1 MNKKILLG
9 CISLCLLIHL
19 LSINIYGLKKEKTPK
34 IIEKTNNENFSYEV
48 VDWLDSTC
56 ISKIMETR
64 IKNGDFLFSFEDA
77 AYMSKKI
84 YEYSS
89 KYNLSHKEGL
99 IIVNIESDF
108 NKNAYNHNGK
118 AYGLC
123 QITEKCLQEYNE
135 KNGTKYGLNDM
146 YNIDLNLEVGF
157 WYYDRI
163 LNHYSKY
170 DNYGIILDTREE
182 ALRDAYIAYNIGPTV
197 FKNVEENG
205 RELLRNGVYPKNMYG
220 KKKGDEYKSISR
232 FNYITDKW
240 S

>member
-1 MNKKILLG
+1 MNKKFLFG
-9 CISLCLLIHL
+9 YISLYLLVCLLSV
-19 LSINIYGLKKEKTPK
+19 SIYILEKEKTPK
-34 IIEKTNNENFSYEV
+34 IIEKTNNENFSYET
-48 VDWLDSTC
+48 VDWLNSTC

-77 AYMSKKI
+77 VYMSKKI

-135 KNGTKYGLNDM
+135 KNGTEYNLNDM
-146 YNIDLNLEVGF
+146 YNIDLNLDVGF

-182 ALRDAYIAYNIGPTV
+182 ALRDAYIAYNIGPTI
-197 FKNVEENG
+197 FKNVEEEG
-205 RELLRNGVYPKNMYG
+205 REMLRNGIYPKNMYG